1 MTILGRRRSQ
11 NRVHS
16 SILLLELV
24 PLPRTGSSPLTLIE
38 LMQMALTG
46 NSNFQELQAL
56 ARLFCDITW
65 LSATHNQM
73 KNLRLHFAVW
83 YGKPAG
89 PLSNEADAWAD
100 SAKSVV

>member
-16 SILLLELV
+16 SILLEPVL
-24 PLPRTGSSPLTLIE
+24 LPRTASAPLTLIE